1 MQRNCKIYICIYI
14 YRLVELVESSG
25 ATSAIYS
32 LLVAAQRRRTTTT
45 TTRRFSSTNTT
56 QAKPVTRE
64 GYLRLWFNA
73 TLDVAAAAEGKER
86 EGKGSGEKIEKEN
99 RPPQRSA
106 GYITKRVVYETSN
119 RFLLPLRINF
129 VKRIRWISKNLS
141 SKNDVTKFDER

>member
-1 MQRNCKIYICIYI
+1 MQRNCKIYIYI

-32 LLVAAQRRRTTTT
+32 LLVAAQRRRTT

-119 RFLLPLRINF
+119 RFLLPLPFSRVLIF